1 MSSPIQQMPLTEML
15 AAAEAKRLAQ
25 GWVYLPDGEIAA
37 ASSCVLIA
45 DEAYDCEDEDEL
57 AKTGARLG
65 FPREGLD
72 TGTIED
78 VCDGVKQLCREPSD
92 DLYVRAFIYYWKFDA
107 FLPSADAPDPPP
119 IEVVREKL
127 DREFYTSLGPERAGS
142 RCRREGCDRGAVNMS
157 AFCGRHHFEMI
168 YKRPYLFE

>member
-1 MSSPIQQMPLTEML
+1 ML
-15 AAAEAKRLAQ
+15 EAAAAGNLAV
-25 GWVYLPDGEIAA
+25 GWVYLPEEEVTIA
-37 ASSCVLIA
+37 SQCVLIT
-45 DEAYDCEDEDEL
+45 DEAYDGEDDNEPGR
-57 AKTGARLG
+57 TGARLG

-127 DREFYTSLGPERAGS
+127 DHEFYASLGPERAGS

-168 YKRPYLFE
+168 YKRPYLFD

>member
-78 VCDGVKQLCREPSD
+78 VGNPVMISMFEHSYTIGSLTHFSRQRTRLIRRQSKSFERSLTVSSTHRSGRNALDRVAG
-92 DLYVRAFIYYWKFDA
+92 VRAVTVA
-107 FLPSADAPDPPP
+107 L
-119 IEVVREKL
+119 
-127 DREFYTSLGPERAGS
+127 
-142 RCRREGCDRGAVNMS
+142 
-157 AFCGRHHFEMI
+157 
-168 YKRPYLFE
+168 